1 MPANPIPVRRVL
13 LLAAPP
19 GTTPVTGD
27 LRRAMA
33 ASYYRGA
40 GPNGTRATRITPGNG
55 APRVTAGQWQPQLMS
70 HGRPTVMAA
79 GATRYGPGL
88 AGLGMITFPR
98 PMPADSATVQITMD
112 RADLR
117 DGTWSAGQHSSLA
130 NRPLTSVTA
139 SPPDPTL
146 SVNQAGRSFTTA
158 SEATSGSRT
167 FTVIM
172 GPSSAAP
179 PAPTAPVEN
188 ADAALLVTTATNT
201 VRSFVEA
208 LYNGQID
215 PASAAPGAADT
226 LARPTGVSDA
236 TWAAYTFQRDRIAG
250 ARTAGQMAWAV
261 LHPATTPQTT
271 PGSTTTTQTPAPT
284 NPSGVSAGVA
294 PSPIST
300 PGAGYDIYGSDGGE
314 QVVGVSPQGGTT
326 IVRRGGAAQQT
337 PAPAQAPQKSK
348 AGLVVGLA
356 VLAGI
361 GVYAMRGRG
370 GHHATHASQTG

>member
-55 APRVTAGQWQPQLMS
+55 APRVTTGAWQPSLMMHS
-70 HGRPTVMAA
+70 RPSVMVP
-79 GATRYGPGL
+79 GATRYGRGL
-88 AGLGMITFPR
+88 AGLGALAYFKKPVPGQMWSIGTNDPRFSGKRFVNVTFDQGGDPGVR
-98 PMPADSATVQITMD
+98 DSDWAFSDTAAWFGPKSNPGRIIIEYADAASA
-112 RADLR
+112 
-117 DGTWSAGQHSSLA
+117 
-130 NRPLTSVTA
+130 P
-139 SPPDPTL
+139 
-146 SVNQAGRSFTTA
+146 
-158 SEATSGSRT
+158 
-167 FTVIM
+167 
-172 GPSSAAP
+172 AAP
-179 PAPTAPVEN
+179 PAPAAPTEN
-188 ADAALLVTTATNT
+188 ADAVALVSTATNA

-208 LYNGQID
+208 LYNGQVD
-215 PASAAPGAADT
+215 PASAVPGAADM
-226 LARPTGVSDA
+226 LSRPNGVSDA
-236 TWAAYTFQRDRIAG
+236 TWSAYTFQRDRIAG